1 MTPLVAARAYG
12 AAIKQMQTIGKDET
26 GGIGGGR
33 AIGAPDFGK
42 MLQGAIQQTT
52 QSTQHAETMM
62 TQQAQGKAELIDAV
76 TAVASA
82 ETSLQSVIAI
92 RDQVISAYQEIMRMP
107 I

>member
-1 MTPLVAARAYG
+1 MTPLMAARAYG
-12 AAIKQMQTIGKDET
+12 QAIKQSAALPDET
-26 GGIGGGR
+26 AATGNAGG
-33 AIGAPDFGK
+33 FGK
-42 MLQGAIQQTT
+42 MVQDALQNTYSQTRN
-52 QSTQHAETMM
+52 AENLM
-62 TQQAQGKAELIDAV
+62 TQQQAGKAELIDAV

>member
-12 AAIKQMQTIGKDET
+12 AAIKQSETLGKTDE
-26 GGIGGGR
+26 
-33 AIGAPDFGK
+33 AGAPDFGK
-42 MLQGAIQQTT
+42 MLQGALDQTYK
-52 QSTQHAETMM
+52 STQNAETLMS
-62 TQQAQGKAELIDAV
+62 QQAQGKAELIDAV
-76 TAVASA
+76 TAVSSA

>member
-1 MTPLVAARAYG
+1 MDPLSAARAYG
-12 AAIKQMQTIGKDET
+12 AAVKQMQTATRET
-26 GGIGGGR
+26 ENPVIN
-33 AIGAPDFGK
+33 APDFGK
-42 MLQGAIQQTT
+42 MVQGALENTLKSTQNAEDMMIQQ
-52 QSTQHAETMM
+52 Q
-62 TQQAQGKAELIDAV
+62 QGKVELIDAV

>member
-12 AAIKQMQTIGKDET
+12 AAMKQSQSLGAGDDSASMGT
-26 GGIGGGR
+26 GG
-33 AIGAPDFGK
+33 IGAPDFGK
-42 MLQGAIQQTT
+42 MLQGAMNSTLK
-52 QSTQHAETMM
+52 STQNAETMM
-62 TQQAQGKAELIDAV
+62 TQQQSGKVELIDAV